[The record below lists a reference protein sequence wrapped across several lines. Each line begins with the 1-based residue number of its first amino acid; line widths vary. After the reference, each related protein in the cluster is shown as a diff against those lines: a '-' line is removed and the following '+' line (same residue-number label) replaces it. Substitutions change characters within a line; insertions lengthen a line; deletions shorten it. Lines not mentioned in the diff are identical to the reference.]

1 MEYEVPQIE
10 LSEAIKTKKIELV
23 DFSNLGNK
31 ELEEYLSYFG
41 SWKSYLDG
49 IIGQLEANK
58 DALDSS
64 FEEGL
69 IKRMYELA
77 RDRMDKGEKKYPK
90 ELLRGEALSSSE
102 PLSIVRKEVI
112 ELQKQVTRLS
122 GYRNQMKSSYDTI
135 SRIVAIRTQAYE
147 GV

>member
-1 MEYEVPQIE
+1 MKYEIPQIE
-10 LSEAIKTKKIELV
+10 LSEEIKTKKIQLV
-23 DFSNLGNK
+23 DFSNISNA

-69 IKRMYELA
+69 IKKMFELA
-77 RDRMDKGEKKYPK
+77 RDRMDKGERKYAK
-90 ELLRGEALSSSE
+90 ELLRGEALSTSKK
-102 PLSIVRKEVI
+102 LSLARKEVI
-112 ELQKQVTRLS
+112 ELQKQVTKLS